1 MNHPFR
7 SDEESFDGTTDFRE
21 PPVQPTG
28 EEISA
33 MTMDIQTAY
42 GKLQKQKR
50 IGRKKRN
57 RGEVDEDL
65 ENMEEVH
72 TIESTFKKRSIFSN
86 WSIGNF
92 CLSDTTWIQCTLR
105 RMCLTM

>member
-42 GKLQKQKR
+42 G
-50 IGRKKRN
+50 RKKRN

-86 WSIGNF
+86 
-92 CLSDTTWIQCTLR
+92 
-105 RMCLTM
+105 